1 MAKKKPKRRPARRS
15 KVDVNRPPS
24 TPLEAVEPSDV
35 RLKAGKGSAG
45 RGGGANENYW
55 HIYLDETRVGYVY
68 INIVNKQPFGEHASI
83 QIHINQ
89 KHRARGIGSVAYRL
103 ACEESDHS
111 VVYAKMRK
119 ANVGSQK
126 AAERAGFKAVEN
138 IEYLQ
143 TALCWHRTEQGD
155 QK

>member
-15 KVDVNRPPS
+15 KVDVNKPPS
-24 TPLEAVEPSDV
+24 NPLEAVNPSDV

-45 RGGGANENYW
+45 RGGRVDENYW

-68 INIVNKQPFGEHASI
+68 INIVNEQPFGEHASI

-103 ACEESDHS
+103 ACKESEHS
-111 VVYAKMRK
+111 VIYAKMRK

-126 AAERAGFKAVEN
+126 AASKAGFEVIADAEV
-138 IEYLQ
+138 LQ
-143 TALCWHRTEQGD
+143 LSMKWKRR
-155 QK
+155 K